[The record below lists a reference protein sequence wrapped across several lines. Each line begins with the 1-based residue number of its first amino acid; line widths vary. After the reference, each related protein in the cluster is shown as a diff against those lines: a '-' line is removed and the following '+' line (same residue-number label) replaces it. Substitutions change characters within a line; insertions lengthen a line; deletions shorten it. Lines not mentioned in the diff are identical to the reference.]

1 MALKTISLKTVPL
14 KIALCAGCLIFS
26 TALFFF
32 AKWCF
37 GNSIST
43 QAQHPEV
50 AELAVWLAP
59 SDPQTHYA
67 LAVLN
72 EKTFLPEDLEKSL
85 AEYEMAA
92 ALAPHDFRLW
102 LALGKARERSGNAA
116 GAEAA
121 LRKALELAPNYAQ
134 IRWTL
139 GNFLLRQGRTPEAFA
154 EIRRAA
160 EGNETYLKP
169 AISAAWLAFQGNPG
183 EIRRNFGDSA
193 VLNAML
199 AAFLAAEKRFDEAL
213 EIWKSLPAEDKKTR
227 FRAEGETLL
236 AQMLAAKK
244 YRDALAVHNELAATG
259 EQTFA
264 AQQIFNGGFETD
276 VKPKG
281 AGIFDWQLGD
291 ALQPQIGFDDGQKSE
306 GTRSLVVVFN
316 SADGRDFRNLSQTVV
331 VESGKNYELSF
342 SYNSEVKTAAT
353 FRWQVTD
360 SANNVL
366 AETENL
372 AEKADWTKI
381 NLPFTTPAE
390 AEAVTVKLVRVKCP
404 QGICPIAGKIRFDD
418 FQLK

>member
-276 VKPKG
+276 VKPKS

>member
-1 MALKTISLKTVPL
+1 MALKIIRLKTVPL
-14 KIALCAGCLIFS
+14 KIALCAVCLIFS
-26 TALFFF
+26 ALMFFF

-43 QAQHPEV
+43 QAQHLEV
-50 AELAVWLAP
+50 AELAAALAP

-67 LAVLN
+67 LAVLR
-72 EKTFLPEDLEKSL
+72 EKTFLPEELEKSL
-85 AEYEMAA
+85 AGYEMAA

-154 EIRRAA
+154 EIRKAA
-160 EGNETYLKP
+160 EGNETYLRP

-199 AAFLAAEKRFDEAL
+199 AAFLAAEKRFGEAL

-227 FRAEGETLL
+227 FRAEGQTLF
-236 AQMLAAKK
+236 AQLLAAKK
-244 YRDALAVHNELAATG
+244 YRDALSIYNEIAAPG

-264 AQQIFNGGFETD
+264 AEQIFNGGFERD

-281 AGIFDWQLGD
+281 ASVFDWQLGD
-291 ALQPQIGFDDGQKSE
+291 GFQPQIGFDDAQKSE
-306 GTRSLVVVFN
+306 GSRSLVVVFN
-316 SADGRDFRNLSQTVV
+316 SADGRDFRNLSQLIV
-331 VESGKNYELSF
+331 VEPGKNYELSF
-342 SYNSEVKTAAT
+342 SYNSDLKTAAT

-360 SANNVL
+360 SAGNIL

-372 AEKADWTKI
+372 AEKADWTKLS
-381 NLPFTTPAE
+381 LPFLAPAD
-390 AEAVTVKLVRVKCP
+390 AEAVTVRLVRVKCP

-418 FQLK
+418 FQLR